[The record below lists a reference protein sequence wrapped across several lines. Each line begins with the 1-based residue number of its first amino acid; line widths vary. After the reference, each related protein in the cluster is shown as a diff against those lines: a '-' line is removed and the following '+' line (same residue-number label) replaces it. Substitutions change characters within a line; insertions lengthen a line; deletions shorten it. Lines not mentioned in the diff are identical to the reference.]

1 MARETTP
8 IIAGHPDHPDHAD
21 HPVAPEIHTL
31 APLLVNQ
38 IAAGEVVERPASVVK
53 ELVDNAIDAH
63 ATRIRIDLEEGGV
76 ELVRVTDDGVGIGT
90 AQMLKAIEPHATSKI
105 RESEDLDR
113 IATMGFRGEAL
124 ASIASVSRLS
134 IRSRTRSEEHA
145 SRLDCEGDNLT
156 AVRPESGPVGTAI
169 TVRNLFFN
177 TPARRKFLKTSR
189 TEQMRCVEIVKDLAI
204 AHPAIGFVLNVDGA
218 VRLDLP
224 ANQPVHDRAVAV
236 LGKELRDQ
244 LLEVSA
250 DEFDDTR
257 GLALWGLAGLPEI
270 ARPTI
275 KGQHVFINGR
285 PVRDRTI
292 QYALSEAY
300 RGLIEPSRK
309 PTIVLMLEMDPGAV
323 DVNVH
328 PAKAEVRFRDA
339 SLVRSVILR
348 AVRTALQRA
357 DLTPIWGGSDRRS
370 GQAAFGAGSG
380 AGSGSGSSPAVSA
393 EQFARTLRS
402 IDPLGMARP
411 YDIDAL
417 RRAVAPS
424 SIDTP
429 QSDPTP
435 QGLPMP
441 VRCEPILQV
450 HNSFLVTQDE
460 QGVVIIDQHAL
471 HERVMF
477 EKLLARVS
485 GGNLPSQRLLTPIT
499 IDASSGRLEALD
511 RLQPLLERLGFEADA
526 MGPETIG
533 VHAFPSFLDER
544 RVDPHEF
551 MSDLLDRTEKS
562 GIPADEEE
570 ALRDVLD
577 MMSCKAAI
585 KAGDSLT
592 GEELEELLAM
602 RAKVERSSN
611 CPHGRPTTIRLTI
624 RELERRFGRG

>member
-1 MARETTP
+1 LPAP
-8 IIAGHPDHPDHAD
+8 AA
-21 HPVAPEIHTL
+21 APEIRTL

-53 ELVDNAIDAH
+53 ELVDNAIDAQ
-63 ATRIRIDLEEGGV
+63 ATRIRVDLEEGGV
-76 ELVRVTDDGVGIGT
+76 ELVRVTDDGVGIGA
-90 AQMLKAIEPHATSKI
+90 AQLTKALEPHATSKI
-105 RESEDLDR
+105 RESGDLDR

-124 ASIASVSRLS
+124 ASIASVARLS
-134 IRSRTRSEEHA
+134 IRSRTRDEPHA
-145 SRLDCEGDNLT
+145 SRLDCEGDCVT
-156 AVRPESGPVGTAI
+156 EVRPESGAVGTSI
-169 TVRNLFFN
+169 SVRNLFFN
-177 TPARRKFLKTSR
+177 TPARRKFLKTPR

-204 AHPAIGFVLNVDGA
+204 AHPAIGFALTVDGST
-218 VRLDLP
+218 RLDLP
-224 ANQPVHDRAVAV
+224 PGQPVRDRAVSV
-236 LGKELRDQ
+236 LGKEFGDR
-244 LLEVSA
+244 LLVVSA
-250 DEFDDTR
+250 DEFDDSR
-257 GLALWGLAGLPEI
+257 GLTLWGLAGLPEI

-309 PTIVLMLEMDPGAV
+309 PTVVLMLEMDPGTV

-348 AVRTALQRA
+348 AVRTALSSA
-357 DLTPIWGGSDRRS
+357 DLTPIWGGGASRS
-370 GQAAFGAGSG
+370 GVAPF
-380 AGSGSGSSPAVSA
+380 GSGSGSGSGAGVGPSISA
-393 EQFARTLRS
+393 QQFADTLRN
-402 IDPLGMARP
+402 INPQRPPQP
-411 YDIDAL
+411 YDIGAL
-417 RRAVAPS
+417 REAVGPS
-424 SIDTP
+424 SVEPASGVADRAA
-429 QSDPTP
+429 
-435 QGLPMP
+435 LPMP
-441 VRCEPILQV
+441 VRSDPILQV

-460 QGVVIIDQHAL
+460 QGIVIIDQHAL

-477 EKLLARVS
+477 EKLLGRIS
-485 GGNLPSQRLLTPIT
+485 GGGLPSQRLLTPIA
-499 IDASSGRLEALD
+499 IDAGSGRFEALD
-511 RLQPLLERLGFEADA
+511 RMRPLLGRLGFEADA

-544 RVDPHEF
+544 RVDVPEF
-551 MSDLLDRTEKS
+551 FADLLDRAQQS
-562 GIPADEEE
+562 GMPVDEEA
-570 ALRDVLD
+570 ALREVLD

-592 GEELEELLAM
+592 PEELGELLQM
-602 RAKVERSSN
+602 RERIERSSN